1 MKYKCLVLDHDDTI
15 VNSTATIHYPAFI
28 ESLKILRP
36 HLTLT
41 LEEYFYYN
49 FEPGFSAFCH
59 DVLHLTQEEIEFQTQ
74 NWLTSVDQNIPLV
87 YEGIKEILWDF
98 KNAGGYICVVS
109 HSMKENIIRD
119 YKSNHLPMPD
129 LVFGWEQPAQHR
141 KPSPWPLE
149 KIKEEFQLSSRD
161 MVMIDDLKPG
171 KIMAELVGVDF
182 IGAGWAHEI
191 EPIRHYMQEACLYYC
206 KNVNELKKI
215 LFEDE

>member
-1 MKYKCLVLDHDDTI
+1 
-15 VNSTATIHYPAFI
+15 
-28 ESLKILRP
+28 
-36 HLTLT
+36 
-41 LEEYFYYN
+41 
-49 FEPGFSAFCH
+49 
-59 DVLHLTQEEIEFQTQ
+59 
-74 NWLTSVDQNIPLV
+74 
-87 YEGIKEILWDF
+87 
-98 KNAGGYICVVS
+98 
-109 HSMKENIIRD
+109 MKENIIRD